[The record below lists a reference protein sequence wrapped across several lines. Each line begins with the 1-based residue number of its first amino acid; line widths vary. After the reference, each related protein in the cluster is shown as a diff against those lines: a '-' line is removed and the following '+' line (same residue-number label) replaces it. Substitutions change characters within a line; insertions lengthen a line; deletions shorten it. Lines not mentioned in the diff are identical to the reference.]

1 MGVPESV
8 FSLGPWDESGNPFTM
23 STVRRNHEHSAPL
36 SPRHAGP
43 QRRTAAERADRAF
56 TFHRGRS
63 DAPTRHDATPGSR
76 GCAPGCGLRA
86 RSDGPTAR
94 PTGSDRR
101 IREPLRGGS
110 ATLSPITNVLQSP
123 SQKVDGSAVDR
134 SLYYETARSGA
145 PAIPIA
151 SRETR
156 LEVPHGRK
164 GRTWSRSGSCSN
176 LPLR

>member
-8 FSLGPWDESGNPFTM
+8 FSLGPWDDESGNPFTM

-56 TFHRGRS
+56 TFHRGR
-63 DAPTRHDATPGSR
+63 TDATLRDTPGPR
-76 GCAPGCGLRA
+76 PRAAA

-110 ATLSPITNVLQSP
+110 ATFSPITNVLQSP

-134 SLYYETARSGA
+134 SLYYETAR
-145 PAIPIA
+145 
-151 SRETR
+151 R
-156 LEVPHGRK
+156 GRA
-164 GRTWSRSGSCSN
+164 GVGHRPF
-176 LPLR
+176 PLRVERRDSRYHTGEGAGPGAVLGLAPTSH

>member
-63 DAPTRHDATPGSR
+63 ERQRRTDAT
-76 GCAPGCGLRA
+76 LR
-86 RSDGPTAR
+86 DTTAR

-110 ATLSPITNVLQSP
+110 ATFSPITNVLQSP

-134 SLYYETARSGA
+134 SLYYETAR
-145 PAIPIA
+145 
-151 SRETR
+151 R
-156 LEVPHGRK
+156 GRA
-164 GRTWSRSGSCSN
+164 GVGHRPF
-176 LPLR
+176 PLRVERRDSRFHTGERAGPGAVLGLAPTSH

>member
-63 DAPTRHDATPGSR
+63 EPATHPRDSLS
-76 GCAPGCGLRA
+76 LR
-86 RSDGPTAR
+86 DTTAR

-110 ATLSPITNVLQSP
+110 ATFSPITNVLQSP

-134 SLYYETARSGA
+134 SLYYETAR
-145 PAIPIA
+145 
-151 SRETR
+151 R
-156 LEVPHGRK
+156 GRA
-164 GRTWSRSGSCSN
+164 GVGHRPF
-176 LPLR
+176 PLRVERRDSRYHTGEGAGPGAVLGLAPTSH

>member
-63 DAPTRHDATPGSR
+63 DAPTRHSATPG
-76 GCAPGCGLRA
+76 CARLRA

-110 ATLSPITNVLQSP
+110 ATFSPITNVLQSP

-134 SLYYETARSGA
+134 SLYYETARRGRAGVGHRPFSLRVERRDSRYHTGEGA
-145 PAIPIA
+145 GPGAVLGLAPT
-151 SRETR
+151 S
-156 LEVPHGRK
+156 H
-164 GRTWSRSGSCSN
+164 
-176 LPLR
+176 

>member
-43 QRRTAAERADRAF
+43 QRRTAAERADRARS
-56 TFHRGRS
+56 FHFSPGTQRAS
-63 DAPTRHDATPGSR
+63 DAPTRLTPR
-76 GCAPGCGLRA
+76 
-86 RSDGPTAR
+86 DTTAR

-134 SLYYETARSGA
+134 SLYYETAR
-145 PAIPIA
+145 
-151 SRETR
+151 R
-156 LEVPHGRK
+156 GRA
-164 GRTWSRSGSCSN
+164 GVGHRPF
-176 LPLR
+176 PLRVERRDSRYHTGERAGPGAVLGLAPTSH